1 MKEIIAL
8 NKPTWGVMTK
18 DLAEMSKKIGFLMPP
33 GLVVKMLAPFIPKEV
48 MGSGH
53 IKSVQFDGGLVI
65 DDPRIGKPMTKYLI
79 GNKQYFEELLKNK
92 DTLKLPDIVVSAI
105 TKFLG

>member
-1 MKEIIAL
+1 
-8 NKPTWGVMTK
+8 
-18 DLAEMSKKIGFLMPP
+18 
-33 GLVVKMLAPFIPKEV
+33 
-48 MGSGH
+48 
-53 IKSVQFDGGLVI
+53 
-65 DDPRIGKPMTKYLI
+65 MTKYLI